1 MSMSDLDITSDLQQ
15 RLAQIGTRLV
25 DLRLGKPPSQ
35 PVDLMAW
42 RIDTSVPYP
51 TEPYAGWRVETIL
64 HCLRD
69 DWDGLT
75 EAIQNWGVRLEE
87 RFSR

>member
-15 RLAQIGTRLV
+15 RLGRIETRLV
-25 DLRLGKPPSQ
+25 DLRLGKMPSQ
-35 PVDLMAW
+35 PVDLVW
-42 RIDTSVPYP
+42 RSDTSVPYP